1 MDCDKKINMAFT
13 VSRRDV
19 AFLMKTFHT
28 LPSLYPDTHCVHLA
42 AIGQAGQILSYA
54 EDIGR
59 HNAVDKVFGKALLE
73 KVPLQDKILLST
85 GRLTFEVVAK
95 AVRQRIPVLLSRT
108 APSSAAVTLARK
120 FHMGLVGFIRGS
132 RMNIYSAGWRVT

>member
-13 VSRRDV
+13 VSREDI
-19 AFLMKTFHT
+19 ANLMKTFHT
-28 LPSLYPDTHCVHLA
+28 LPSLYPETHCVHLA
-42 AIGQAGQILSYA
+42 ALGGEGKILFHS

-59 HNAVDKVFGKALLE
+59 HNAVDKVFGRAIME
-73 KVPLQDKILLST
+73 DINLQDKILLST

-95 AVRQRIPVLLSRT
+95 AVRQRMPVLLSRT
-108 APSSAAVTLARK
+108 APSSAAVSLARR

-132 RMNIYSAGWRVT
+132 RMNIYSSGWRVT